1 MGTWRRMV
9 VITTG
14 KMEVAIVIAAMAA
27 QHPRLKG
34 HLADRCIFRI
44 VHRHA
49 LAGAAPV
56 RAGQA
61 GYGRHLDRDG
71 DGIGCE

>member
-1 MGTWRRMV
+1 MV

-34 HLADRCIFRI
+34 HLADRSIFRI
-44 VHRHA
+44 VHQHA
-49 LAGAAPV
+49 LRALHQFERAKPDMAGIW
-56 RAGQA
+56 
-61 GYGRHLDRDG
+61 
-71 DGIGCE
+71 IGMATG